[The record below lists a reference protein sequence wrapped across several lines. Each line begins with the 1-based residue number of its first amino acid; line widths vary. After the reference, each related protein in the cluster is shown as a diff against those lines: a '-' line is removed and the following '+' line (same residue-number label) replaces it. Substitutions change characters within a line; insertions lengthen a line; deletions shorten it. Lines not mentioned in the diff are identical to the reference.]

1 VDFESVEKAVKMLA
15 KKVFIKKRRQI
26 KFWVFIHCA
35 QKIFTYPFL

>member
-26 KFWVFIHCA
+26 KF
-35 QKIFTYPFL
+35 